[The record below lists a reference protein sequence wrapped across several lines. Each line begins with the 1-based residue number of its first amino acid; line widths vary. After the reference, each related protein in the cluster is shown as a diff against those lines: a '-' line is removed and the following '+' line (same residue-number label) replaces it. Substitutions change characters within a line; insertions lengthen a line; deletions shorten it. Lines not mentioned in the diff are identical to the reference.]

1 VKSNSNF
8 SLFSFVPLWEIID
21 EIWDKQLHSPLHLAG
36 YFLNPQIHYSPG
48 FRADIKVKDGLHHC
62 IARMVA
68 DPKERAK
75 IEIQLDDFYK
85 KANILGHPLTVTTAG
100 DEIPSIWWS
109 AFGDELPELQKFACR
124 VLSLT
129 CSSYGDLHNQ
139 SAFKMV
145 R

>member
-1 VKSNSNF
+1 
-8 SLFSFVPLWEIID
+8 
-21 EIWDKQLHSPLHLAG
+21 
-36 YFLNPQIHYSPG
+36 
-48 FRADIKVKDGLHHC
+48 
-62 IARMVA
+62 MVA

-109 AFGDELPELQKFACR
+109 AFGDELPELQKFACH

-129 CSSYGDLHNQ
+129 CSSYGDLRNQ